1 MTRDY
6 EKELGYVSVLE
17 NWLSRLKDLDKEAYE
32 KLMDFF
38 SEPENLNYS
47 VLTKI
52 NYAQYL
58 VHFLEF
64 VKKPLREVSEADFK
78 RYLAWLKEQGRAMW
92 TLRKRYYHLRKFLR
106 YCGIQINFRLR
117 FREKNL
123 FPTDPSNF
131 LTDEEL
137 EKLLKYLNIRDRA
150 IVMLLRETG
159 MRLGECLML
168 NVGDIEPR
176 EKFWRIHI
184 RYSKTAERYVEIIKA
199 IPYLKAWLEAHPL
212 LQEKNKD
219 PKEIPL
225 FVSFKKPHKRLL
237 PQNFRERLKKA
248 LKEAGINKKIYP
260 HLFRH
265 QVATELLTIEGLPE
279 EAVRVY
285 MGWTHGSRMIARYSH
300 VSCEQANRLILKT
313 RYGFK
318 ELEKE
323 QVVMKPPK
331 ECPRCGKM
339 VSGDAKYC
347 PYCGFCLTREAIIEV
362 KEQKETLNQL
372 LEALLK
378 KPELMRKLVDKL
390 KEIL

>member
-1 MTRDY
+1 MDSIS
-6 EKELGYVSVLE
+6 KEFGYDTILE
-17 NWLSRLKDLDKEAYE
+17 GWLWRLKKIDIDAYNKLLDY
-32 KLMDFF
+32 F
-38 SEPENLNYS
+38 SEPENLGYS
-47 VLTKI
+47 INTKI
-52 NYAQYL
+52 AYAQYL

-64 VKKPLREVSEADFK
+64 TKKRLREINEQDLK
-78 RYLAWLKEQGRAMW
+78 RYLAWLNELGRSQYSIV
-92 TLRKRYYHLRKFLR
+92 RRFRVLRKFLR
-106 YCGIQINFRLR
+106 YCGVQVNFRI
-117 FREKNL
+117 RESKKRY
-123 FPTDPSNF
+123 FPVNPDNF

-137 EKLLKYLNIRDRA
+137 ERLLKYLNPRDKA
-150 IVMLLRETG
+150 VVMILRETG
-159 MRLGECLML
+159 MRIAECLAL

-199 IPYLKAWLEAHPL
+199 IPYLKAWLSIHPL
-212 LQEKNKD
+212 LQEKNRN

-225 FVSFKKPHKRLL
+225 FVSLKKPYRRLK
-237 PQNFRERLKKA
+237 PHNFRCRLRVA
-248 LKEAGINKKIYP
+248 LRKAGINKRVHP

-279 EAVRVY
+279 EAVRIY
-285 MGWTHGSRMIARYSH
+285 MGWTHGSNMIARYSH

-313 RYGFK
+313 RYGFR

-323 QVVMKPPK
+323 QVVMKPPR
-331 ECPRCGKM
+331 ECPRCGRM

-362 KEQKETLNQL
+362 KEQEKTLNQI

-378 KPELMRKLVDKL
+378 DPNMMKALLKKL
-390 KEIL
+390 KQIL